1 MSGRPIRHTQGVTV
15 IGGGAVAAGDLR
27 AALEIAPLL
36 VAADGGADRAR
47 ALGHA
52 PDWLVGDLD
61 SASSPARAALPS
73 ARILHVAEQDST
85 DFAKCLARIDA
96 PLVMAVGF
104 TGLRLDHTLAALTVL
119 VGAGRCS
126 VSRSLV
132 SGSLGSG
139 VPISSGPVSGAPVSG
154 DGPAV
159 VMLSSDDVIAA
170 CPPRLVLDLAPGM
183 RVSLF
188 PMGPARGRSTGL
200 EWPLD
205 GIALSPDGRV
215 GTSNR
220 ATGPVGLWMEGPVL
234 VMLPREALGALLAG
248 LRG

>member
-1 MSGRPIRHTQGVTV
+1 MSGRPIRHPQGVTV
-15 IGGGAVAAGDLR
+15 IGGGAVSAGELAAAR
-27 AALEIAPLL
+27 ALAPLL

-61 SASSPARAALPS
+61 SVSDAARAALPPG
-73 ARILHVAEQDST
+73 RILRVAEQDST
-85 DFAKCLARIDA
+85 DFAKCLARIEA

-119 VGAGRCS
+119 VGAARGR
-126 VSRSLV
+126 
-132 SGSLGSG
+132 
-139 VPISSGPVSGAPVSG
+139 ASG
-154 DGPAV
+154 DGSAPVV

-170 CPPRLVLDLAPGM
+170 CPPELALELAPGT
-183 RVSLF
+183 RVSLY
-188 PMGPARGRSTGL
+188 PMGPARGSSTGL

-205 GIALSPDGRV
+205 GIELSPAGRV

-220 ATGPVGLWMEGPVL
+220 ATGPVALRMAGPVL
-234 VMLPREALGALLAG
+234 VMLPRGALGALLAG
-248 LRG
+248 LRA